1 MEIKNNVDSLQLDAK
16 HLKKIKKEHENML
29 NSYEN
34 NIFPDTIEKYYIN
47 KLSLIYIHTND
58 NISKKDKNK
67 NDFNIDINA
76 KIELNKE
83 LYSIDKSKVL
93 LGNYYLSLS
102 NFFLSLKRNEKIILY
117 ILKNLQGESQNLLIK
132 YVSLL
137 FLDDI
142 YTQER
147 WGEGAY
153 PTKNC
158 SEILFNK
165 IIKELI
171 ERELEDINTNGRN
184 YSNFLDNTLASKI
197 IKNLTKKEDVQ
208 NYIRNI
214 FFDIITDIIEM
225 ENKNVF
231 MEPNRIR
238 DFLNKNMIKEN
249 AKEEK
254 KEKEKEKAKEK
265 NKFINK
271 LRNIRNSVMPRHDN
285 FLSNDNNPLRTSITF
300 NLTKKKNNNNDL
312 DADNSENFLKKK
324 NNSTISFLNED
335 SIESILYQ
343 GLTHSRLIYDPQDQ
357 KKFFNEN
364 LIENNCYN
372 FYKQINLDEFL
383 EDKERIPEENN
394 EYSTCDLSMNELNE
408 RYEQSRQSSNIFME
422 QFYGNQ
428 IKELQNDPNKKFSNS
443 DFIKQL
449 KNSYMQYIEGI
460 ISQYKKNFEK
470 MKYFIDKMVYKMI
483 QNKDRVPQCIKNIVY
498 IIKNYLVTKQK
509 LKQLDIN
516 RYITEFYINKIIIP
530 FLTNEDFIN
539 LIIGKKIDVDSKS
552 FLFYFAKIIKKVF
565 RSNFYDSFEQHFT
578 IFNIYLC
585 EILPYIN
592 NVVLNL
598 ISSYNDNIDIPP
610 EKNNDKDNDNKN
622 EKMIEKSKSSNLNI
636 NINNINRFDTM
647 IINEKIMN
655 IIIEFLFQNY
665 QNITEELYSD
675 TQLIENLK
683 IISDNYNDIVQ
694 QFSQNNESL
703 NNNNEISNTNSS
715 NNANNNFFGGP
726 FYILTG
732 LELSKQN
739 GNKVSLTTINKQTII
754 FEVLPKIKHSL
765 INIFELIP
773 SNIFIKHQY
782 LIRCKTIIE
791 FFSEVKYIIG
801 KDYISDILNENIDKE
816 DLISLIWYLDYF
828 LNSYEYVPNELKIND
843 FEKLFIDIK
852 KEIKREIVSYQN
864 DLSQYNF
871 GLIIN
876 NINAKIDSMSSLL
889 DYYNKNIFLMK
900 IYNYIFNCANIKIDI
915 FEYQYVKDEKKF
927 IYLYKLSKENKEYK
941 EMEFVQNITIENTL
955 EFVNYI
961 SEHINQEDILSNFI
975 YIEKNYKKTFS
986 QINNINIF
994 LEQYIDI
1001 VKDYITAEF
1010 IKRKR
1015 ENEENNN
1022 NNNDLE
1028 NNNVEEKEIGKINE
1042 ITNLIEE
1049 LIHEEIHK
1057 RIWKNIQLSEDLEL
1071 YDLCEDKLNNIT
1083 PSVLGINKKYE
1094 NEQIWE
1100 NIINLMKTKY
1110 DINNYKTPMKKLK
1123 CIEDLY
1129 KILNRSINVV
1139 TNKISQFSVDDI
1151 FPIFVY
1157 LLIKI
1162 KPEYLITNLNF
1173 IKLLFRKKNLIN
1185 SSGFSLTQLE
1195 MAIQYIQNIE
1205 ITDSK

>member
-16 HLKKIKKEHENML
+16 HLKKIKKAHENML
-29 NSYEN
+29 NNYEN
-34 NIFPDTIEKYYIN
+34 SIFPDTIEKYYIN
-47 KLSLIYIHTND
+47 KLSLIFIHTND
-58 NISKKDKNK
+58 NLSKKDKNK
-67 NDFNIDINA
+67 YDLDINT

-83 LYSIDKSKVL
+83 LYSIEKSKVL
-93 LGNYYLSLS
+93 LGNYYVSLS
-102 NFFLSLKRNEKIILY
+102 NFFLSLKKNDKIILY
-117 ILKNLQGESQNLLIK
+117 ILKNLQGESQNLLIN

-147 WGEGAY
+147 GAEAAF
-153 PTKNC
+153 PPKKC

-165 IIKELI
+165 IIAELI
-171 ERELEDINTNGRN
+171 EKELEDINTNGRN

-197 IKNLTKKEDVQ
+197 IKNLMKKEDVQ

-214 FFDIITDIIEM
+214 FCDIITDIIEM

-238 DFLNKNMIKEN
+238 DYLNKNIIKEN

-254 KEKEKEKAKEK
+254 KEKEKEKVKEK
-265 NKFINK
+265 HKFINK
-271 LRNIRNSVMPRHDN
+271 LKNIRNSVMPRHDN
-285 FLSNDNNPLRTSITF
+285 FLNNDSNQLRTSITF
-300 NLTKKKNNNNDL
+300 NLSKKKINNNDL
-312 DADNSENFLKKK
+312 DVDNSENFLKKK
-324 NNSTISFLNED
+324 TNSTISFLNED
-335 SIESILYQ
+335 NIESILYQ
-343 GLTHSRLIYDPQDQ
+343 GLTHSRLIYTPQDQ

-364 LIENNCYN
+364 FIENNCYN
-372 FYKQINLDEFL
+372 YYKQINLDEFL
-383 EDKERIPEENN
+383 EDKERNPEENN
-394 EYSTCDLSMNELNE
+394 EYSTCDLSLKELNE
-408 RYEQSRQSSNIFME
+408 RYAQSSQSNIFME

-428 IKELQNDPNKKFSNS
+428 IKELQNDPNKKFSNN
-443 DFIKQL
+443 DFVKLL

-470 MKYFIDKMVYKMI
+470 MKYFIDKMIYKMI
-483 QNKDRVPQCIKNIVY
+483 QNKDRVPQSIKNIVY
-498 IIKNYLVTKQK
+498 IIKNYLVKKQK

-552 FLFYFAKIIKKVF
+552 FLFYFAKIIKKIF

-592 NVVLNL
+592 YVVLNL
-598 ISSYNDNIDIPP
+598 MSSNNDSSNFDIPENNNDN
-610 EKNNDKDNDNKN
+610 ENDNKI
-622 EKMIEKSKSSNLNI
+622 EKVIEKSKSSNIYI
-636 NINNINRFDTM
+636 NSINRFDTM

-665 QNITEELYSD
+665 QNMTEDLYSD

-694 QFSQNNESL
+694 QFSQKNESL
-703 NNNNEISNTNSS
+703 SS
-715 NNANNNFFGGP
+715 NNDINNANNSNNVNNNFFGGP

-739 GNKVSLTTINKQTII
+739 SNKVSLTTINKQTII

-782 LIRCKTIIE
+782 LMRCKTIID
-791 FFSEVKYIIG
+791 FFSEMKYIIG
-801 KDYISDILNENIDKE
+801 KDYISDILNENIEKE

-828 LNSYEYVPNELKIND
+828 LNSYEYVPNELKNND

-871 GLIIN
+871 GLIVN
-876 NINAKIDSMSSLL
+876 NINAKIESMNSLHS
-889 DYYNKNIFLMK
+889 YYSKNIFLMK
-900 IYNYIFNCANIKIDI
+900 INNYIFNYANIKIDI
-915 FEYQYVKDEKKF
+915 YEYQYVKDEKKF
-927 IYLYKLSKENKEYK
+927 IYLNKLSKENKEYK

-955 EFVNYI
+955 EFINYI

-975 YIEKNYKKTFS
+975 YIENNYKKTFS

-1001 VKDYITAEF
+1001 IKEYITAEF

-1015 ENEENNN
+1015 ENEENSI

-1028 NNNVEEKEIGKINE
+1028 NNNIEEKEKEKIDE
-1042 ITNLIEE
+1042 ITKLIEE
-1049 LIHEEIHK
+1049 LIHEEIYK
-1057 RIWKNIQLSEDLEL
+1057 RIWKNIQLNEDMEL
-1071 YDLCEDKLNNIT
+1071 YELCENKLNNIT
-1083 PSVLGINKKYE
+1083 PSILGINKKYV

-1100 NIINLMKTKY
+1100 NILNLMKTKY

-1129 KILNRSINVV
+1129 KIVNKSINVV

-1195 MAIQYIQNIE
+1195 MAIQYIQNTQIK
-1205 ITDSK
+1205 DSQ

>member
-16 HLKKIKKEHENML
+16 LLKNIKKAHENML
-29 NSYEN
+29 NNYEN
-34 NIFPDTIEKYYIN
+34 NIFPNTIEKYYIN
-47 KLSLIYIHTND
+47 KLSLIFIQSND

-67 NDFNIDINA
+67 NDLDLNT
-76 KIELNKE
+76 KIEINKE

-93 LGNYYLSLS
+93 LGNYYLPLS
-102 NFFLSLKRNEKIILY
+102 KFFLSLKKNGKIILY
-117 ILKNLQGESQNLLIK
+117 MLKNMQGESQNLLIN
-132 YVSLL
+132 YISLL
-137 FLDDI
+137 YLDDI
-142 YTQER
+142 YAKEKG
-147 WGEGAY
+147 GEAAFSS
-153 PTKNC
+153 KNF
-158 SEILFNK
+158 SELLFNK
-165 IIKELI
+165 IIEYLI
-171 ERELEDINTNGRN
+171 EKELEDINTNGRN
-184 YSNFLDNTLASKI
+184 FSNFLDNTLASKI
-197 IKNLTKKEDVQ
+197 IKNLMKKEDVQ

-238 DFLNKNMIKEN
+238 DYLNKNIIKEN
-249 AKEEK
+249 VKEEK
-254 KEKEKEKAKEK
+254 KEKVKEKH
-265 NKFINK
+265 KFMNK
-271 LRNIRNSVMPRHDN
+271 LRNFRDSVLPRHDHIIN
-285 FLSNDNNPLRTSITF
+285 NDDNALRTSITF
-300 NLTKKKNNNNDL
+300 NLTKKKINNNDL
-312 DADNSENFLKKK
+312 ANNLDADISENFLKKK
-324 NNSTISFLNED
+324 NNSTATFLQED
-335 SIESILYQ
+335 NIESILYQ
-343 GLTHSRLIYDPQDQ
+343 GLTHSRLIYTPQAQ
-357 KKFFNEN
+357 KIFFNEN
-364 LIENNCYN
+364 TEENNCYN
-372 FYKQINLDEFL
+372 YYKQINLDEFL
-383 EDKERIPEENN
+383 EDKERNPEENN
-394 EYSTCDLSMNELNE
+394 EYSTCDLSLEELNE
-408 RYEQSRQSSNIFME
+408 RYEKSSQNNIFME
-422 QFYGNQ
+422 QFYSNQ
-428 IKELQNDPNKKFSNS
+428 IKELQNDPSKKFSNN
-443 DFIKQL
+443 DFVKLL
-449 KNSYMQYIEGI
+449 KNSYMQYIERI
-460 ISQYKKNFEK
+460 ITQYKKNFEK
-470 MKYFIDKMVYKMI
+470 IKYFIDKMIYKII

-498 IIKNYLVTKQK
+498 IIRNYLVTKQK
-509 LKQLDIN
+509 LKLLDIN

-552 FLFYFAKIIKKVF
+552 FLFYFAKIIKKIF

-592 NVVLNL
+592 AIALNL
-598 ISSYNDNIDIPP
+598 MSINNDIDIADNGNDNDY
-610 EKNNDKDNDNKN
+610 KN
-622 EKMIEKSKSSNLNI
+622 EKVIEKTKSS
-636 NINNINRFDTM
+636 INNIIKFDSM
-647 IINEKIMN
+647 IINEKIIN

-665 QNITEELYSD
+665 QILAEELYTDS
-675 TQLIENLK
+675 QLIESLK

-694 QFSQNNESL
+694 QFSQNNENL
-703 NNNNEISNTNSS
+703 NSNNEINNS
-715 NNANNNFFGGP
+715 NNNLFGGP

-739 GNKVSLTTINKQTII
+739 SNKVSLTTINKQTII
-754 FEVLPKIKHSL
+754 FEILPKIKHSL

-773 SNIFIKHQY
+773 SNIFIKYQN
-782 LIRCKTIIE
+782 LLKSKTIID

-801 KDYISDILNENIDKE
+801 KDYISDILNESIEKE

-828 LNSYEYVPNELKIND
+828 LNSYEYVPNELKNNN

-852 KEIKREIVSYQN
+852 KELKKEIILYQN

-871 GLIIN
+871 SLIVN
-876 NINAKIDSMSSLL
+876 NINAKIESMNNLL
-889 DYYNKNIFLMK
+889 DYYSKNIFLIK
-900 IYNYIFNCANIKIDI
+900 IYNHIFNYANIKIDI
-915 FEYQYVKDEKKF
+915 YEYQYVKDEKKF

-941 EMEFVQNITIENTL
+941 EMEFVQNISIENTL
-955 EFVNYI
+955 EFINYI

-975 YIEKNYKKTFS
+975 NIEKNYKKAFS

-1001 VKDYITAEF
+1001 IKEYITSEF

-1022 NNNDLE
+1022 NNNNDFE
-1028 NNNVEEKEIGKINE
+1028 NNNIEEKEKEKINE

-1057 RIWKNIQLSEDLEL
+1057 KIWKNIQLSEDLEL
-1071 YDLCEDKLNNIT
+1071 YELCEYKLNNIT
-1083 PSVLGINKKYE
+1083 PSILGINKKYI

-1100 NIINLMKTKY
+1100 NIMDLMKTKY

-1129 KILNRSINVV
+1129 KILNKSINVV

-1157 LLIKI
+1157 MLIKI
-1162 KPEYLITNLNF
+1162 KPEFLISNLNF

-1205 ITDSK
+1205 IKDSQ